1 VISKEEEFVVV
12 PQGVEHRSI
21 ADRETRVS
29 LFELV
34 ETGTTGNTERERT
47 ASETERL
54 GQGA

>member
-1 VISKEEEFVVV
+1 MISKEEEFVVV
-12 PQGVEHRSI
+12 PHGVEHRSI